1 MHLSNILLVLSLST
15 PFFSTLTASL
25 AYLEVDT
32 IVADT
37 TIGTIDSIDPEI
49 DVISPFQAYDD
60 DVISYLIDDEG
71 AASVVRRS
79 RSRSQVARAD
89 HAEGQCAK
97 RAVADWTYVGCTVDG
112 EKRALPYLAREGG
125 MTPQRCI
132 AICEAQSSK
141 YVYAGV
147 QCESP
152 FHVLLRQHQGASRS
166 GWADSRPKEAVI
178 GNWMTKLTGRRHTV
192 LCA

>member
-15 PFFSTLTASL
+15 PFFSTLTASP

-32 IVADT
+32 VAVDT
-37 TIGTIDSIDPEI
+37 ATDTFDSIDPEI

-60 DVISYLIDDEG
+60 DVLSYLIDDEG
-71 AASVVRRS
+71 PASVVRRS
-79 RSRSQVARAD
+79 RSRSQVARSE
-89 HAEGQCAK
+89 HAERQCEK

-147 QCESP
+147 QCASP
-152 FHVLLRQHQGASRS
+152 SHALLRSIKGRGDQARQT
-166 GWADSRPKEAVI
+166 AVR
-178 GNWMTKLTGRRHTV
+178 KKQ
-192 LCA
+192 